1 MEKQLFQKST
11 PDERVRMLQDN
22 CDSIEK
28 QSYMKSFTH
37 EEIVLMKDR
46 LSDVSIDLN
55 EIDIEKKDVVDIFKQ
70 RSKPL
75 VREKLDLLNNIKRKA
90 IDVSEECFKFVDQE
104 EGTVGYYNSVGDL
117 VFSRPIMPSEKQKT
131 IFNLKTASSDK

>member
-28 QSYMKSFTH
+28 QSYMKQFTH
-37 EEIVLMKDR
+37 EDILLMKDR

-55 EIDIEKKDVVDIFKQ
+55 EIDIEKKDVVDVFKQ
-70 RSKPL
+70 KSKPL
-75 VREKLDLLNNIKRKA
+75 VREKLNLLNNIKRKA
-90 IDVSEECFKFVDQE
+90 IDVSEDCYKFVDQE
-104 EGTVGYYNSVGDL
+104 EGNVGYYNVVGDL

-131 IFNLKTASSDK
+131 IFSIKSGTSTK

>member
-11 PDERVRMLQDN
+11 PGERVRMLQDN

-28 QSYMKSFTH
+28 QSYMKQFTH

-131 IFNLKTASSDK
+131 IFSLKTASSDK